1 MRTRYEMLEKA
12 GDLLDSA
19 QKLLDNAFEPD
30 LAMDVRRTMA
40 KAYVAQEAAWDV
52 RQAEPELEM
61 HS

>member
-1 MRTRYEMLEKA
+1 MLEKA

-19 QKLLDNAFEPD
+19 RKLLCDAGETD
-30 LAMDVRRTMA
+30 LSMEVLKLVKRTHT
-40 KAYVAQEAAWDV
+40 AQEAAWDV